1 MLKIKNKTDGK
12 TNYFKNLPGKPMLC
26 AYRHDS
32 QRDRR
37 GRDRLVV
44 ATTCATDAYHHY
56 SFEFKSRSW
65 RGVSDLIAKN
75 RWFSP
80 GTVVSSTNKTDS
92 HDITEKNVD
101 SDVKHHFVNP
111 TTIRSRLPNIIC
123 ILSYILPYILVASC
137 DQTRMR
143 KFE

>member
-80 GTVVSSTNKTDS
+80 GTVVSSTNKTDI
-92 HDITEKNVD
+92 HNITKTIVE
-101 SDVKHHFVNP
+101 SDVKHHKQNKTKP
-111 TTIRSRLPNIIC
+111 SCKSNYHTITPPKYYMHSKLYLTIHIGRQL
-123 ILSYILPYILVASC
+123 
-137 DQTRMR
+137 
-143 KFE
+143 